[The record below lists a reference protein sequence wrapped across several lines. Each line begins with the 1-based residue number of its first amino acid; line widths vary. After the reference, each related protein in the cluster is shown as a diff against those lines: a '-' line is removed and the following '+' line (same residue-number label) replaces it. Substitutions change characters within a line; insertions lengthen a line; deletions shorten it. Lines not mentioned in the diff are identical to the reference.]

1 MMPAMLRSRVLG
13 LATLIVGATALGYVA
28 FGCSS
33 KGHSG
38 DSSLKDFDCESG
50 RCVQFQC
57 MYVGNNPIAPVD
69 VGVDAGPADT
79 GPADT
84 GPADTGAT
92 ADAADAD

>member
-13 LATLIVGATALGYVA
+13 LATLIVGATALGYFA
-28 FGCSS
+28 FGCSA

-38 DSSLKDFDCESG
+38 DNCVKDFDCESG

-69 VGVDAGPADT
+69 VGADT

-84 GPADTGAT
+84 GPADSGSA